1 MMKTVLKRGAIIGL
15 VIVLIA
21 CVGGIAVL
29 DIPIILGLIA
39 LVVILGVASYIA
51 HNHRKGDGEE

>member
-21 CVGGIAVL
+21 CVGGIAAL

-39 LVVILGVASYIA
+39 LVVILGVASYLA
-51 HNHRKGDGEE
+51 HNHRRDDDDE

>member
-21 CVGGIAVL
+21 CVGGIAAL

-39 LVVILGVASYIA
+39 LVVILGVASYLA
-51 HNHRKGDGEE
+51 HNHQRNDDDE

>member
-1 MMKTVLKRGAIIGL
+1 MLKTALKRGAIIGI

-21 CVGGIAVL
+21 CIGGIAML

-39 LVVILGVASYIA
+39 LVVILGVASYLA
-51 HNHRKGDGEE
+51 HNHRRDDDDE

>member
-39 LVVILGVASYIA
+39 LVVILGIASYIA
-51 HNHRKGDGEE
+51 HNHRKGDGDE

>member
-39 LVVILGVASYIA
+39 LVVILGVASYLA
-51 HNHRKGDGEE
+51 HNYRRNDDDE

>member
-51 HNHRKGDGEE
+51 HNHRKGDGDE